1 MRLAKDI
8 LLGLAVSFFMLLMMC
23 GLGEIALRFLPVR
36 SAMLSEPV
44 DAARPIF
51 RLAPDRPFVYSLGGD
66 FENVNR
72 GRVNKAGFVND
83 QEYVRDDPRPLLAV
97 IGDSFVEALM
107 VPYAQTLQGRLQA
120 AHGAARVYSF
130 AASGA
135 PFSQYL
141 AWAEY
146 AVRDYRAK
154 ALAIVVVG
162 NDYAESL
169 ASYGVKPGMHQYRGA
184 TDGKL
189 VWERADFAPAAWR
202 GWLARSALVR
212 YLWLNLKL
220 PDRLAALRHLGTPQE
235 FAGFTPAQLPE
246 ELVRDSLAAIDAFL
260 AELQLRT
267 GLAPDR
273 IAFLVDG
280 FRYPDAA
287 SGQDGSYFATMRNAF
302 LQRARQAGFVAIDL
316 DPLFFADFAATGQR
330 FDFPNDGHWSG
341 AGHEVAAKALIE
353 NGFPAR
359 ELASPQIR

>member
-1 MRLAKDI
+1 MRLARDI
-8 LLGLAVSFFMLLMMC
+8 LLGLAVSFFVLLLMC
-23 GLGEIALRFLPVR
+23 GVGEIALRFLPVR

-83 QEYVRDDPRPLLAV
+83 LEYVRDDPRPLLAV

-107 VPYAQTLQGRLQA
+107 VPYAQTLQARLQA
-120 AHGAARVYSF
+120 AAAPARVYSF

-141 AWAEY
+141 AWAEH
-146 AVRDYRAK
+146 AVRDYRA
-154 ALAIVVVG
+154 AGIAMVIVG
-162 NDYAESL
+162 NDFAESL
-169 ASYGVKPGMHQYRGA
+169 ASFGLKPGMHQYRADGA
-184 TDGKL
+184 GGL
-189 VWERADFAPAAWR
+189 VLERTDFAPVAWR

-212 YLWLNLKL
+212 YLWLNLQL
-220 PDRLAALRHLGTPQE
+220 PDRLAALRRLGAAQD
-235 FAGFTPAQLPE
+235 FAGFTPAQVPE
-246 ELVRDSLAAIDAFL
+246 ALVRDSTAAIDAFL
-260 AELQLRT
+260 AELPLRT
-267 GLAPDR
+267 GLAPEK

-280 FRYPDAA
+280 FRYPEAA
-287 SGQDGSYFATMRNAF
+287 RDQAGSYFATMRNAF
-302 LQRARQAGFVAIDL
+302 LQRARQAGFVAIDM
-316 DPLFFADFAATGQR
+316 DPPFFAAFAATGQR

-341 AGHEVAAKALIE
+341 AGHEIAAKVLIK

-359 ELASPQIR
+359 VLASPQAR